1 MGLFGSK
8 SPAPAAAKP
17 VVGKPAPTAVKGK
30 TAKAATPPPPPTSK
44 AIETME
50 HGTTSVVD
58 IIAPSSVEVD
68 FRYIRV
74 GDVYYTTLFAAGYP
88 RYVSPGWLQPIID
101 YDHTL
106 DIAMFCY
113 PTSSSDVLADLKRKI
128 GEMEATLASDAEQG
142 KVADP
147 SVEAALEDALGLQ
160 EELAK
165 GIERFFQFGFYLT
178 VSDEDLQ
185 KLKDTVKELQTAL
198 SGLLVTGKVATLQ
211 QEEGF
216 KTTVPMGLDKLY
228 CTRNMDTS
236 SLASTFPF
244 TSAILTQNKGVMY
257 GVNQQNGSLIVFDR
271 FSLENANEVV
281 LGKSGAGK
289 SYTIKLEISRQFMLG
304 AEVIV
309 IDPDG
314 EYVTL
319 TPALGGE
326 VVDFSSSSDIKIN
339 PFDLSDVYEEGENE
353 LGLKILSLHG
363 LLKIITGELDAEHD
377 AILDRALIECYR
389 QKGITTD
396 PETQKREPPLMED
409 LYKTLLG
416 MESQP
421 SRELAYMLEK
431 FIKGSAAGIFN
442 QQSNFQI
449 NNPLTVFSIKNLEEA
464 LRPVAMHVIL
474 DFVWTKVKKSLKKR
488 ILILDEGWYMMK
500 YQDSASFVYSIAKRA
515 RKYYLGLTTAT
526 QDVEDFLKNEY
537 GKAVLTNSSIQV
549 LLKQGTA
556 EVDMI
561 AETFY
566 LSEGEKALLLSSD
579 VGEGLFFAGQNHVA
593 MKVFAAPF
601 EHELITSNPI
611 ELLKRQQEKERM
623 LKAEGAEKAADKAE
637 ESAAEGSTPAEG
649 GTEEPAAPH
658 SYSSH
663 TPPPSDSGGGGAA
676 ATPEASTATESSS
689 TSGTSVDHP
698 AAEASVAPKPEEP
711 SGSDGEAKDV
721 PPPPV
726 EHVPG
731 SPAALA
737 AAKLAEAKAH
747 QTEHPAEPASDPSAA
762 PIIPKPE
769 SPFAAPAPSAGPAA
783 PAAPAASSH
792 PGIMDSPHVGGNVP
806 AGSTHTPDNS

>member
-1 MGLFGSK
+1 MNLPFIKKPGAAT
-8 SPAPAAAKP
+8 PQQVAAPAAAKP
-17 VVGKPAPTAVKGK
+17 AAAPTKAAPAGKKPA
-30 TAKAATPPPPPTSK
+30 AKAAATPPPNTSK
-44 AIETME
+44 SIETLE
-50 HGTTSVVD
+50 KGLSSIVD

-74 GDVYYTTLFAAGYP
+74 GDAYFATLFIAGYP

-106 DIAMFCY
+106 DISMFCY
-113 PTSSSDVLADLKRKI
+113 PTSSADVLADLKRKI
-128 GEMEATLASDAEQG
+128 GEMQATLASDAEQG

-165 GIERFFQFGFYLT
+165 GIERFFQFGFYIT
-178 VSDEDLQ
+178 VSAEDPTKLQ
-185 KLKDTVKELQTAL
+185 STVKELQTSL
-198 SGLLVTGKVATLQ
+198 GSLLLTGKIATLQ
-211 QEEGF
+211 QEEGY
-216 KTTVPMGLDKLY
+216 KSSIPLGQDRLY
-228 CTRNMDTS
+228 ITRNMDTS

-244 TSAILTQNKGVMY
+244 TSAVLTQNKGVMY
-257 GVNQQNGSLIVFDR
+257 GVNQQNGSLIIFDR

-309 IDPDG
+309 IDPEG
-314 EYVTL
+314 EYETL

-326 VVDFSSSSDIKIN
+326 VVDFSSSSAIKLN
-339 PFDLSDVYEEGENE
+339 PFDLSDVYEEGENQ

-363 LLKIITGELDAEHD
+363 LLKIITGDLDAEHD
-377 AILDRALIECYR
+377 AILDRALIETYR
-389 QKGITTD
+389 SKGITTD
-396 PETQKREPPLMED
+396 PATQKKEPPLMED

-416 MESQP
+416 MESTP
-421 SRELAYMLEK
+421 SRDLAYMLEK

-442 QQSNFQI
+442 QQSNFEI
-449 NNPLTVFSIKNLEEA
+449 NNPLTVFSIRNLEEA
-464 LRPVAMHVIL
+464 LRPVAMHIIL

-515 RKYYLGLTTAT
+515 RKYYLGMTTAT

-566 LSEGEKALLLSSD
+566 LSEGEKALLLSAD

-601 EHELITSNPI
+601 EHELITSNPLEI
-611 ELLKRQQEKERM
+611 LKRQQEKE
-623 LKAEGAEKAADKAE
+623 KIAKEGQATTT
-637 ESAAEGSTPAEG
+637 STTHHATP
-649 GTEEPAAPH
+649 
-658 SYSSH
+658 S
-663 TPPPSDSGGGGAA
+663 TPPPTAPS
-676 ATPEASTATESSS
+676 AST
-689 TSGTSVDHP
+689 
-698 AAEASVAPKPEEP
+698 PKPEPTASTQISPADALKKLTSTPTAPTET
-711 SGSDGEAKDV
+711 
-721 PPPPV
+721 PPATPPV
-726 EHVPG
+726 
-731 SPAALA
+731 L
-737 AAKLAEAKAH
+737 
-747 QTEHPAEPASDPSAA
+747 
-762 PIIPKPE
+762 PK
-769 SPFAAPAPSAGPAA
+769 
-783 PAAPAASSH
+783 
-792 PGIMDSPHVGGNVP
+792 
-806 AGSTHTPDNS
+806 T

>member
-1 MGLFGSK
+1 MKLPFGSQP
-8 SPAPAAAKP
+8 SSSAPATAQKPAAAHP
-17 VVGKPAPTAVKGK
+17 AAQPAGKAVKGK
-30 TAKAATPPPPPTSK
+30 ATPPPPPTTSK
-44 AIETME
+44 AIAAME
-50 HGTTSVVD
+50 QGMTSVVD

-74 GDVYYTTLFAAGYP
+74 GDTYYTTLFAAGYP
-88 RYVSPGWLQPIID
+88 RYVSAGWLQPIID

-106 DIAMFCY
+106 DISMFCY

-128 GEMEATLASDAEQG
+128 GEMEATLSSDAEAG

-147 SVEAALEDALGLQ
+147 GVEAALEDALALQ

-178 VSDEDLQ
+178 VSDTELP

-198 SGLLVTGKVATLQ
+198 GGLLVTGKLATLQ
-211 QEEGF
+211 MEEGF
-216 KTTVPMGLDKLY
+216 KSTIPLGVDQLY
-228 CTRNMDTS
+228 ITRNMDTS

-257 GVNQQNGSLIVFDR
+257 GVNQQNGSLIIFDR

-289 SYTIKLEISRQFMLG
+289 SYTIKLEITRQFMFG

-309 IDPDG
+309 IDPEG
-314 EYVTL
+314 EYTKL
-319 TPALGGE
+319 TPTLGGE
-326 VVDFSSSSDIKIN
+326 LVDFSSSSAVKIN

-377 AILDRALIECYR
+377 AILDRALIETYR

-396 PETQKREPPLMED
+396 PETQKKEPPLMED

-416 MESQP
+416 MESHP
-421 SRELAYMLEK
+421 SQEIAYMLEK
-431 FIKGSAAGIFN
+431 FIKGSASGIFN
-442 QQSNFQI
+442 QQSNFEI
-449 NNPLTVFSIKNLEEA
+449 NNSLTVFNLRNMEEA

-474 DFVWTKVKKSLKKR
+474 DFVWTKVKKTLKKR
-488 ILILDEGWYMMK
+488 VLVFDEGWYMMK
-500 YQDSASFVYSIAKRA
+500 YPDSASFVYSIAKRA

-556 EVDMI
+556 EVDII

-611 ELLKRQQEKERM
+611 ELLKRQQEEEKM
-623 LKAEGAEKAADKAE
+623 LKAEQQA
-637 ESAAEGSTPAEG
+637 AAEGNL
-649 GTEEPAAPH
+649 EEAGPTNPDSDTIAAPH

-663 TPPPSDSGGGGAA
+663 PQVPPGTP
-676 ATPEASTATESSS
+676 
-689 TSGTSVDHP
+689 
-698 AAEASVAPKPEEP
+698 
-711 SGSDGEAKDV
+711 GSDGAAIAPDTAAPESHDQTAASAGAPGEAA
-721 PPPPV
+721 PSPSASGASESPAEPIAPPPV

-737 AAKLAEAKAH
+737 AEKLAQEAAAH
-747 QTEHPAEPASDPSAA
+747 GSTPAPGAEDPS
-762 PIIPKPE
+762 
-769 SPFAAPAPSAGPAA
+769 SPVSGP
-783 PAAPAASSH
+783 
-792 PGIMDSPHVGGNVP
+792 N
-806 AGSTHTPDNS
+806 ST